1 MGEPADISLRALLE
15 HAHVGIVI
23 HRWDS
28 KVVYANPSA
37 LQLLRLSYS
46 QLIGTDAMDPQWNF
60 IDEHNRRL
68 QIDEYPVKKVIRLR
82 SSIRNEIIGVV
93 DQSTP
98 EVSWFSVNA
107 YPEMGGE
114 DGDQGFIVVI
124 FAEITSD
131 KQRFSFR
138 DIVEKAADVIIVT
151 EADDLLA
158 PSGPK
163 IVYVN
168 PAFERLTG
176 YRAEEVIGETP
187 RILQGS
193 LTDPATRSR
202 IAARLAD
209 GVTVRETLL
218 NYAKSGTAYWID
230 MNIVPL
236 TNRFGQI
243 THFAAIERNVSEQ
256 IFREEQLEKRNIELR
271 QMKDT
276 LKELVD
282 RRTLQLRDGNQKLE
296 LLAYRDPLTGIA
308 NRRSFLDEA
317 AKQIARAERIGAPV
331 AVGIIDLDHF
341 KLINDRHGHQVGDG
355 VLVEV
360 ANCLVRFFRSEDV
373 FARFGGEEFAFC
385 LVLSDEPAQAADIGE
400 RLRTRIAAGKMSGL
414 DSGDI
419 SVTASIGI
427 AARWTQGDSVLSLM
441 QEADEALYEAKRG
454 GRNLVAVRQATRK
467 PPSP

>member
-1 MGEPADISLRALLE
+1 MSEPADISLRALLE

-28 KVVYANPSA
+28 RVVYANPSA
-37 LQLLRLSYS
+37 LQLLRLSYK
-46 QLIGTDAMDPQWNF
+46 QMIGIDAWDPQWNF

-68 QIDEYPVKKVIRLR
+68 HIDEYPVNKVVRMR
-82 SSIRNEIIGVV
+82 TAIRNEVIGVV
-93 DQSTP
+93 DKSTP

-107 YPEMGGE
+107 YPEGGK
-114 DGDQGFIVVI
+114 DSGDDGFIVVI

-138 DIVEKAADVIIVT
+138 DIVERADDIVIVT
-151 EADDLLA
+151 EADDLKA
-158 PSGPK
+158 PCGPK

-176 YRAEEVIGETP
+176 YRADEVIGETP

-193 LTDPATRSR
+193 LTDANTRAR

-209 GVTVRETLL
+209 GVVVRETLL
-218 NYAKSGTAYWID
+218 NYGKSGTAYWLD

-256 IFREEQLEKRNIELR
+256 IFREEQLEKRNCELR
-271 QMKDT
+271 E
-276 LKELVD
+276 LKENLQEVVD
-282 RRTLQLRDGNQKLE
+282 RRTLQLRDAIQKLE
-296 LLAYRDPLTGIA
+296 LLAYKDPLTGIA

-317 AKQIARAERIGAPV
+317 VKQVARADRSAAKV
-331 AVGIIDLDHF
+331 LFGIIDLDHF
-341 KLINDRHGHQVGDG
+341 KQVNDRHGHQAGDL

-360 ANCLVRFFRSEDV
+360 ANCLARFFRHEDV
-373 FARFGGEEFAFC
+373 FGRFGGEEFAFC
-385 LVLSDEPAQAADIGE
+385 LVLSDKHVKAADVGE
-400 RLRTRIAAGKMSGL
+400 RLRGCIADVKVHSPDGVE
-414 DSGDI
+414 I
-419 SVTASIGI
+419 TVTASIGI
-427 AARWTQGDSVLSLM
+427 AVHSTKNDDVVALM
-441 QEADEALYEAKRG
+441 KDADEALYEAKNS
-454 GRNLVAVRQATRK
+454 GRNRITVRHAW
-467 PPSP
+467 P